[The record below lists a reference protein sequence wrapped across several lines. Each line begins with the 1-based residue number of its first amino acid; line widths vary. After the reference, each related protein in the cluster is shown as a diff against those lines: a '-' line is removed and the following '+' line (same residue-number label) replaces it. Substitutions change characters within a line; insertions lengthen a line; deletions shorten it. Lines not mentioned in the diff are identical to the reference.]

1 MNESNPVE
9 LRSVKLADPRTA
21 DSHRKEGLEKATK
34 NLLDKFHQVKERRRK
49 IRYRTSHSNSGK
61 TRMFGI
67 KCNFGTDDFFF
78 LSLFA
83 MGLRAAW

>member
-1 MNESNPVE
+1 MEGSGSNPVE
-9 LRSVKLADPRTA
+9 LKSIVLTKADP
-21 DSHRKEGLEKATK
+21 HGKEAIEKATER
-34 NLLDKFHQVKERRRK
+34 LLDKFHQVKERRKK
-49 IRYRTSHSNSGK
+49 IRNRTSHSNSGK
-61 TRMFGI
+61 TRMFNI